1 MGACVLI
8 EDEGKRWTQKQKCP
22 VWTKNSVGGKKRIGG
37 KEEKQKRQGEV
48 AGGGTLD
55 KETQGTQAP
64 CQFLREL
71 EQNSI
76 SSIRLL
82 LGKEEASGPLHLPGR
97 PGGRLPELGISEPTP
112 EGRT

>member
-1 MGACVLI
+1 MDSEAEVSLL
-8 EDEGKRWTQKQKCP
+8 DQKFCRREEKDR
-22 VWTKNSVGGKKRIGG
+22 GKK
-37 KEEKQKRQGEV
+37 EKQKRQGEV